1 MNGGV
6 PSKGLNE
13 QLRDILDKLEQD
25 INLLDNPG
33 YIQHIMF
40 LLGAGADPNT
50 TGTQGEKTLSDYSS
64 EKLRDILNELASN
77 SDLLDNSNYTRYIMF
92 LLQAGADPNI
102 RRPDGKTLSYYLN
115 EKLGDILDGL
125 ESDRGLLYYYA
136 KHISLL
142 LQAGADRNTQ
152 NQYGKTLSHYSNEP
166 LLNILNA
173 LESNGDI
180 LDNYLPYIMSLLQA
194 GANRDTQNRYEK
206 TLSYYLDKRL
216 SDILESNRAPL
227 NNIQHII
234 LLLEAGANP
243 NVQNRE
249 DGKTLLHYVAE
260 HNDTGGIRFLLG
272 AGANPN
278 VQDQSEKTPLHY
290 AAENNCLQA
299 IELLLKAKADQN
311 VQDQSGKTPFEY
323 VTEHE
328 CRQAIKDLGYDLD
341 DSHENEGN
349 PTTPDDSVDDCS
361 NSSGDDSQIES
372 VKLSDCN
379 TEEDSDYHSDG
390 SCENEENLTNDSS
403 NYPNKHNDDQA
414 LRDDPGYSSGDD
426 NKTISTEPSDCDRK
440 DEDSSCSS
448 SDHLFLEDLLSMKL
462 EIPLT
467 TSEEGLIKDFCEKI
481 RGITAQNKQESEES
495 ILESIEKIVNE
506 YLKKGIRLNSSC
518 SNGNE
523 NDNGDKET
531 VTSLILEEIEGVLN
545 NRVKPRDENRA
556 RERQSDGIA
565 DQDDGNEDKVSGII
579 ESITNKLLLKGGK
592 ARQKFFSGNTELAQ
606 NYGSNYINDLSKK
619 YKETKDKLK
628 SIAYESIVG
637 RDRQAQKGE
646 PEEVD
651 IDNVCF
657 YVKYSQDSIIEPVK
671 IFNKAEDLNLKV
683 GILQVGESIVR
694 AEGTKD
700 GKRNYTDVLES
711 SIKMSF
717 TTEAGEINI
726 YLSPSEKDSNKIEV
740 EIYDES
746 EERLNKL
753 KAEKKSLGENCL
765 LGGKSV
771 LEAIE
776 EKGFKKNGNVP
787 TESIE
792 TIKDVPRTDVTQAC
806 SQQINTRA
814 KGK

>member
-92 LLQAGADPNI
+92 LLQAGADPNTT
-102 RRPDGKTLSYYLN
+102 GTQGEKTLSDYSSEKLRDILN
-115 EKLGDILDGL
+115 ELAI
-125 ESDRGLLYYYA
+125 DR
-136 KHISLL
+136 SL
-142 LQAGADRNTQ
+142 
-152 NQYGKTLSHYSNEP
+152 
-166 LLNILNA
+166 
-173 LESNGDI
+173 
-180 LDNYLPYIMSLLQA
+180 LDNYAQHIIFLLGA
-194 GANRDTQNRYEK
+194 GANRDTQNRYGK
-206 TLSYYLDKRL
+206 TLSHYLDKRL
-216 SDILESNRAPL
+216 SDILGWLAIDRGIL
-227 NNIQHII
+227 NDYIQRIMF
-234 LLLEAGANP
+234 LLQARANP
-243 NVQNRE
+243 NVQNQ

-260 HNDTGGIRFLLG
+260 RNDTDGIGF
-272 AGANPN
+272 
-278 VQDQSEKTPLHY
+278 
-290 AAENNCLQA
+290 
-299 IELLLKAKADQN
+299 LLKAGADRN

-323 VTEHE
+323 VTEHN
-328 CRQAIKDLGYDLD
+328 CLQALKDLGCSSNDETTCTKLSDPDPDKDQGYYSD
-341 DSHENEGN
+341 DSRKNEGN
-349 PTTPDDSVDDCS
+349 G
-361 NSSGDDSQIES
+361 SGDDNKT
-372 VKLSDCN
+372 VPTKDK
-379 TEEDSDYHSDG
+379 G
-390 SCENEENLTNDSS
+390 NLTNNSS
-403 NYPNKHNDDQA
+403 NYPNKHNDDQT

-426 NKTISTEPSDCDRK
+426 NKIISTEPSDCDRK

-518 SNGNE
+518 NNGNE

-545 NRVKPRDENRA
+545 NRVKPRDETRA
-556 RERQSDGIA
+556 RERQSDSIA

-694 AEGTKD
+694 VEGTKD

-717 TTEAGEINI
+717 ITEAGEINI

-740 EIYDES
+740 EIDDES

>member
-1 MNGGV
+1 MNDGV
-6 PSKGLNE
+6 PSKELNE
-13 QLRDILDKLEQD
+13 TLLNILDQLESD
-25 INLLDNPG
+25 SNLLDNSDNIK
-33 YIQHIMF
+33 YIIF
-40 LLGAGADPNT
+40 LLGEGADKNT
-50 TGTQGEKTLSDYSS
+50 KNQAGKTLSDY
-64 EKLRDILNELASN
+64 
-77 SDLLDNSNYTRYIMF
+77 
-92 LLQAGADPNI
+92 
-102 RRPDGKTLSYYLN
+102 LN
-115 EKLGDILDGL
+115 EKLSDILNKL
-125 ESDRGLLYYYA
+125 AIDR
-136 KHISLL
+136 SL
-142 LQAGADRNTQ
+142 
-152 NQYGKTLSHYSNEP
+152 
-166 LLNILNA
+166 
-173 LESNGDI
+173 
-180 LDNYLPYIMSLLQA
+180 LDNYAQHIIFLLGA
-194 GANRDTQNRYEK
+194 GANRDTQNRYGK
-206 TLSYYLDKRL
+206 TLSHYLDKRL
-216 SDILESNRAPL
+216 SDILGWLAIDRGIL
-227 NNIQHII
+227 NDYIQRIMF
-234 LLLEAGANP
+234 LLQAGANP
-243 NVQNRE
+243 NVQNQ

-260 HNDTGGIRFLLG
+260 RNDTDGIGF
-272 AGANPN
+272 
-278 VQDQSEKTPLHY
+278 
-290 AAENNCLQA
+290 
-299 IELLLKAKADQN
+299 LLKAGADRN

-323 VTEHE
+323 VTEHN
-328 CRQAIKDLGYDLD
+328 CLQALKDLGCSSNDETTCTKLSDPDPDKDQGYYSD
-341 DSHENEGN
+341 DFRKNEGN
-349 PTTPDDSVDDCS
+349 G
-361 NSSGDDSQIES
+361 SGDDNKT
-372 VKLSDCN
+372 VPTKDK
-379 TEEDSDYHSDG
+379 G
-390 SCENEENLTNDSS
+390 NLTNDSS

-545 NRVKPRDENRA
+545 NRVKPRDETRA

-579 ESITNKLLLKGGK
+579 ESITNRLLLKGGK

-694 AEGTKD
+694 VEGTKD

-711 SIKMSF
+711 SIKMFF

-740 EIYDES
+740 EIDDES
-746 EERLNKL
+746 EERLNEL

-792 TIKDVPRTDVTQAC
+792 TIKDVRRTDVTQAY

>member
-92 LLQAGADPNI
+92 LLQAGADPNTT
-102 RRPDGKTLSYYLN
+102 GTQGEKTLSDYSSEKLRDILN
-115 EKLGDILDGL
+115 ELAI
-125 ESDRGLLYYYA
+125 DR
-136 KHISLL
+136 SL
-142 LQAGADRNTQ
+142 
-152 NQYGKTLSHYSNEP
+152 
-166 LLNILNA
+166 
-173 LESNGDI
+173 
-180 LDNYLPYIMSLLQA
+180 LDNYAQHIIFLLGA
-194 GANRDTQNRYEK
+194 GANRDTQNRYGK
-206 TLSYYLDKRL
+206 TLSHYLDKRL
-216 SDILESNRAPL
+216 SDILGWLAIDRGIL
-227 NNIQHII
+227 NDYIQRIMF
-234 LLLEAGANP
+234 LLQAGANP
-243 NVQNRE
+243 NVQNQ

-260 HNDTGGIRFLLG
+260 RNDTDGIGF
-272 AGANPN
+272 
-278 VQDQSEKTPLHY
+278 
-290 AAENNCLQA
+290 
-299 IELLLKAKADQN
+299 LLKAGADRN

-323 VTEHE
+323 VTEHN
-328 CRQAIKDLGYDLD
+328 CLQALKDLGCSSNDETTCTKLSDPDPDKDQGYYSD
-341 DSHENEGN
+341 DSRKNEGN
-349 PTTPDDSVDDCS
+349 G
-361 NSSGDDSQIES
+361 SGDDNKT
-372 VKLSDCN
+372 VPTKDK
-379 TEEDSDYHSDG
+379 G
-390 SCENEENLTNDSS
+390 NLTNNSS
-403 NYPNKHNDDQA
+403 NYPNKHNDDQT

-518 SNGNE
+518 NNGNE

-545 NRVKPRDENRA
+545 NRVKPRDETRA

-694 AEGTKD
+694 VEGTKD

-740 EIYDES
+740 EIDDES

>member
-92 LLQAGADPNI
+92 LLQAGADPNTT
-102 RRPDGKTLSYYLN
+102 GTQGEKTLSDYSSEKLRDILN
-115 EKLGDILDGL
+115 ELAI
-125 ESDRGLLYYYA
+125 DR
-136 KHISLL
+136 SL
-142 LQAGADRNTQ
+142 
-152 NQYGKTLSHYSNEP
+152 
-166 LLNILNA
+166 
-173 LESNGDI
+173 
-180 LDNYLPYIMSLLQA
+180 LDNYAQHIIFLLGA
-194 GANRDTQNRYEK
+194 GANRDTQNRYGK
-206 TLSYYLDKRL
+206 TLSHYLDKRL
-216 SDILESNRAPL
+216 SDILGWLAIDRGIL
-227 NNIQHII
+227 NDYIQRIMF
-234 LLLEAGANP
+234 LLQAGANP
-243 NVQNRE
+243 NVQNQ

-260 HNDTGGIRFLLG
+260 RNDTDGIGF
-272 AGANPN
+272 
-278 VQDQSEKTPLHY
+278 
-290 AAENNCLQA
+290 
-299 IELLLKAKADQN
+299 LLKAGADRN

-323 VTEHE
+323 VTEHN
-328 CRQAIKDLGYDLD
+328 CLQALKDLGCSSNDETTCTKLSDPDPDKDQGYYSD
-341 DSHENEGN
+341 DSRKNEGN
-349 PTTPDDSVDDCS
+349 G
-361 NSSGDDSQIES
+361 SGDDNKT
-372 VKLSDCN
+372 VPTKDK
-379 TEEDSDYHSDG
+379 G
-390 SCENEENLTNDSS
+390 NLTNNSS
-403 NYPNKHNDDQA
+403 NYPNKHNDDQT

-518 SNGNE
+518 NNGNE

-531 VTSLILEEIEGVLN
+531 VISLILEEIEGVLN
-545 NRVKPRDENRA
+545 NRVKPRDETRA

-694 AEGTKD
+694 VEGTKD

-740 EIYDES
+740 EIDDES

-771 LEAIE
+771 LESYRRE
-776 EKGFKKNGNVP
+776 RF
-787 TESIE
+787 
-792 TIKDVPRTDVTQAC
+792 
-806 SQQINTRA
+806 
-814 KGK
+814 

>member
-92 LLQAGADPNI
+92 LLQAGADPNTT
-102 RRPDGKTLSYYLN
+102 GTQGEKTLSDYSSEKLRDILN
-115 EKLGDILDGL
+115 ELAI
-125 ESDRGLLYYYA
+125 DR
-136 KHISLL
+136 SL
-142 LQAGADRNTQ
+142 
-152 NQYGKTLSHYSNEP
+152 
-166 LLNILNA
+166 
-173 LESNGDI
+173 
-180 LDNYLPYIMSLLQA
+180 LDNYAQHIIFLLGA
-194 GANRDTQNRYEK
+194 GANRDTQNRYGK
-206 TLSYYLDKRL
+206 TLSHYLDKRL
-216 SDILESNRAPL
+216 SDILGWLAIDRGIL
-227 NNIQHII
+227 NDYIQRIMF
-234 LLLEAGANP
+234 LLQAGANP
-243 NVQNRE
+243 NVQNQ

-260 HNDTGGIRFLLG
+260 RNDTDGIGF
-272 AGANPN
+272 
-278 VQDQSEKTPLHY
+278 
-290 AAENNCLQA
+290 
-299 IELLLKAKADQN
+299 LLKAGADRN

-323 VTEHE
+323 VTEHN
-328 CRQAIKDLGYDLD
+328 CLQALKDLGCSSNDETTCTKLSDPDPDKDQGYYSD
-341 DSHENEGN
+341 DSRKNEGN
-349 PTTPDDSVDDCS
+349 G
-361 NSSGDDSQIES
+361 SGDDNKT
-372 VKLSDCN
+372 VPTKDK
-379 TEEDSDYHSDG
+379 G
-390 SCENEENLTNDSS
+390 NLTNNSS
-403 NYPNKHNDDQA
+403 NYPNKHNDDQT

-518 SNGNE
+518 NNGNE

-531 VTSLILEEIEGVLN
+531 VISLILEEIEGVLN
-545 NRVKPRDENRA
+545 NRVKPRDETRA

-694 AEGTKD
+694 VEGTKD

-740 EIYDES
+740 EIDDES